1 MRISFKILLVFLAF
15 SITTSCKGIYKKVDA
30 REVPISGPE
39 RAKKNV
45 REGRGVGLGQIMK
58 GGKGTTYEF
67 STSNP
72 MWRATLDIL
81 DFIPLSTVDYSGGV
95 IISDWYT
102 DDTNKDKELKIT
114 VRFLSNVVQS
124 NSLKVT
130 VGGIDTDTQTTRN
143 IRADTTT
150 IYGDSSTVGGLDTA
164 DTTNTQT
171 NTQSFTFQA
180 EFITNTTA
188 DTSDTLSDNG
198 LALADTNL
206 TSKELAF
213 NTAPVNGSSIVITLK
228 PTTFGLNTTTTFD
241 DGAGVETTFDT
252 DGTVFTN
259 DLVTFD
265 RKNVQNTQ
273 IIMQRSSITDR
284 ITHVSKQRELVR
296 TV

>member
-102 DDTNKDKELKIT
+102 DDTNKDQALKIT

-130 VGGIDTDTQTTRN
+130 VHRKKCSINQTCKIDIFKSRIQEELIASILRE
-143 IRADTTT
+143 AT
-150 IYGDSSTVGGLDTA
+150 IL
-164 DTTNTQT
+164 
-171 NTQSFTFQA
+171 
-180 EFITNTTA
+180 E
-188 DTSDTLSDNG
+188 
-198 LALADTNL
+198 
-206 TSKELAF
+206 
-213 NTAPVNGSSIVITLK
+213 
-228 PTTFGLNTTTTFD
+228 
-241 DGAGVETTFDT
+241 
-252 DGTVFTN
+252 
-259 DLVTFD
+259 
-265 RKNVQNTQ
+265 KNK
-273 IIMQRSSITDR
+273 
-284 ITHVSKQRELVR
+284 KQ
-296 TV
+296 